1 MEEYTIDKSGR
12 TIRRLLPLA
21 PKTACLVENGQEVE
35 ISIQDSRPG
44 DILLVRPGERI
55 PADGIILEGEREVNE
70 TIITGEAMPVTK
82 RPGDT
87 ILAGTLNKTGKVSIQ
102 AATEPED
109 PIFSQ
114 IAQMVNVAQERK
126 APIQKAVDRFT
137 AWYLP
142 MMLGATT
149 VGYILTRDISIAVSI
164 LLKMI
169 TKDRFVTKRR

>member
-1 MEEYTIDKSGR
+1 MDKSGR
-12 TIRRLLPLA
+12 TIRRLLSLA

-35 ISIQDSRPG
+35 ISIQDIRPG

-55 PADGIILEGEREVNE
+55 PADGIILEGERGVNE
-70 TIITGEAMPVTK
+70 TIITGEAMPVTQ

-109 PIFSQ
+109 TIFSQ

-137 AWYLP
+137 AWDLP
-142 MMLGATT
+142 MMLGAAT
-149 VGYILTRDISIAVSI
+149 VGYILIRDVSIAVSI

-169 TKDRFVTKRR
+169 TKDKFVTKRR